1 MSLWDIISVTH
12 TIVTIVTTV
21 IIDIIVDAAEC
32 TYQRKACSV
41 SETQL
46 VSHLLFANLHSL
58 ATKKTCKSGPDKIA
72 QYWPANLVMI
82 YY

>member
-12 TIVTIVTTV
+12 TIVTIVTIVT
-21 IIDIIVDAAEC
+21 IAMIVDVAEC

-58 ATKKTCKSGPDKIA
+58 ATKKDLQIWS
-72 QYWPANLVMI
+72 
-82 YY
+82 